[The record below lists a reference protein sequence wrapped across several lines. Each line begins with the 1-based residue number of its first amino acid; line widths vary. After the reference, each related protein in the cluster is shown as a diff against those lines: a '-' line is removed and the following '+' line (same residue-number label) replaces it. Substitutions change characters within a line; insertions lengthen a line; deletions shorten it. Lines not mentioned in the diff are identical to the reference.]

1 MQISKFVFPLKS
13 QNNIHTFGKLSKNV
27 YFCRIID
34 YIIFI
39 FQMRIGESSFS
50 LAISENRI
58 ALMGLSMFSIML
70 HHQYFTSVIP
80 FNFFHNYGHWGVDV
94 FLFLSGMG
102 LVNSLNKY
110 SLKVFYLRRFFRLFP
125 SCILCGTI
133 RLFLILL
140 LGSFSVLLKE
150 KLNYSLWTLAS
161 MDLWFI
167 HTIII
172 LYAISPF
179 LYWLLNKWPLTTIT
193 IILFFFFFNGFVC
206 TPIVGFDW
214 MSPLG
219 VASWTIERLPVFTFG
234 MLIGIGNIRVP
245 SRIPLYVFSLIIA
258 FCLVLVGKVCNTIV
272 DLQACI
278 YILLA
283 FGMPALIYLLLRIV
297 RVTPKALLQPL
308 NFMGA
313 YSLEIYLVHEF
324 IFWVLQVVYI
334 NGNPCFLIPLS
345 FLLSC
350 FSAYLCKRVTIMFKL
365 LK

>member
-1 MQISKFVFPLKS
+1 MKIEK
-13 QNNIHTFGKLSKNV
+13 
-27 YFCRIID
+27 
-34 YIIFI
+34 
-39 FQMRIGESSFS
+39 SSFT
-50 LAISENRI
+50 LAISENRK
-58 ALMGLSMFSIML
+58 ALMGLSMLSIML
-70 HHQYFTSVIP
+70 FHQYFTSVLP

-102 LVNSLNKY
+102 LVNSLNRH

-167 HTIII
+167 HTIFI
-172 LYAISPF
+172 LYVISPI
-179 LYWLLNKWPLTTIT
+179 LYWLLNKWPLTTII
-193 IILFFFFFNGFVC
+193 IILSFFFFNGFIC

-214 MSPLG
+214 MSPFG

-234 MLIGIGNIRVP
+234 MLIGIGNIRAS
-245 SRIPLYVFSLIIA
+245 SRIPQYFFSLIIA
-258 FCLVLVGKVCNTIV
+258 FCLVLIGKVSNTIV
-272 DLQACI
+272 GLQACI
-278 YILLA
+278 YITLA

-297 RVTPKALLQPL
+297 RMAPTAILQSL
-308 NFMGA
+308 KFMGA

-324 IFWVLQVVYI
+324 IFWVLHVVYI
-334 NGNPCFLIPLS
+334 DGNPCFFLPFS

-350 FSAYLCKRVTIMFKL
+350 FSAYLCKRVTVFLMSYSSWR
-365 LK
+365 

>member
-1 MQISKFVFPLKS
+1 M
-13 QNNIHTFGKLSKNV
+13 

-34 YIIFI
+34 YIIFVV
-39 FQMRIGESSFS
+39 QMRIGESSFS

-58 ALMGLSMFSIML
+58 ALMGLSMLSIL
-70 HHQYFTSVIP
+70 LFHQYYTSIIP
-80 FNFFHNYGHWGVDV
+80 FNFFHNFGNWGVDV

-102 LVNSLNKY
+102 LVNSLKKY
-110 SLKVFYLRRFFRLFP
+110 TLKVFYLRRFFRLFP
-125 SCILCGTI
+125 SCILCGTF
-133 RLFLILL
+133 RFFLILL

-161 MDLWFI
+161 LDLWFI

-172 LYAISPF
+172 LYTISPI
-179 LYWLLNKWPLTTIT
+179 LYWLLNKWPLP
-193 IILFFFFFNGFVC
+193 IIIVILSLYFINGFVC
-206 TPIVGFDW
+206 TPIVGIDW

-219 VASWTIERLPVFTFG
+219 IASWTIERLPVFAFG
-234 MLIGIGNIRVP
+234 MLISIGNIRVP
-245 SRIPLYVFSLIIA
+245 SRISLYAFFLIIA
-258 FCLVLVGKVCNTIV
+258 VCMVLIGKVRITIIG
-272 DLQACI
+272 LQTLI
-278 YILLA
+278 YISVA

-297 RVTPKALLQPL
+297 RMTPTVILQSL

-334 NGNPCFLIPLS
+334 NGNPCFLLPLS

-350 FSAYLCKRVTIMFKL
+350 FSAYLCKRVTTL
-365 LK
+365 LMSYSSWR